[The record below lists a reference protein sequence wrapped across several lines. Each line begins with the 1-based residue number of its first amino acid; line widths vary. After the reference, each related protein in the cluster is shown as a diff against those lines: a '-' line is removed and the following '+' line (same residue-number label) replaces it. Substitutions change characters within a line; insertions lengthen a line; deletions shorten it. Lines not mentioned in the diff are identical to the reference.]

1 MGCNGYAPVI
11 MIFQLSLRGVIM
23 AIVEWKKEGTVAV
36 LTMNNGENRFNPA
49 FNEAMLSTF
58 DEIERDSGVHAV
70 IIHSSDAKNWSL
82 GIDLNWMMEHIQMG
96 DEDGIKAF
104 IYGANDVFKRI
115 LLFPTPVIAA
125 INGHAFGDGSILACA
140 CDFRFMKSDRGFFCF
155 PEVDIDIP
163 FLPSMLAQI
172 NKAFPTYKMEEA
184 IFTGKRMVAKELEES
199 KVIVKA
205 CRDDADLIA
214 EATSFAATFLKKRG
228 IFGELKKRMHNH
240 IVELMKTADP
250 PYIDNLKLTS

>member
-1 MGCNGYAPVI
+1 
-11 MIFQLSLRGVIM
+11 M
-23 AIVEWKKEGTVAV
+23 AIVEWKKEGSVAI

-49 FNEAMLSTF
+49 YNNAMLGAF
-58 DEIERDSGVHAV
+58 DEIEKNNDIHAV
-70 IIHSSDAKNWSL
+70 VINSSDAKNWSL
-82 GIDLNWMMEHIQMG
+82 GIDLVWMMEHIQMG
-96 DEDGIKAF
+96 DEEGIKAF
-104 IYGANDVFKRI
+104 IYGANDVFRRI

-172 NKAFPTYKMEEA
+172 RKAFPTYKMEEA

-199 KVIVKA
+199 KVIIKA
-205 CRDDADLIA
+205 CRDEADLMNESMA
-214 EATSFAATFLKKRG
+214 FAATFQKKRG
-228 IFGELKKRMHNH
+228 IFGELKKRMNRE
-240 IVELMKTADP
+240 IIELMETADP
-250 PYIDNLKLTS
+250 PYIDNLQLTP

>member
-1 MGCNGYAPVI
+1 
-11 MIFQLSLRGVIM
+11 M
-23 AIVEWKKEGTVAV
+23 AIVEWKKEGSVAI

-49 FNEAMLSTF
+49 YNNAMLGVF
-58 DEIERDSGVHAV
+58 DEIEKNNDIHAV
-70 IIHSSDAKNWSL
+70 VINSSDAKNWSL
-82 GIDLNWMMEHIQMG
+82 GIDLVWMMEHIQMG
-96 DEDGIKAF
+96 DEEGIKAF
-104 IYGANDVFKRI
+104 IYGANDVFRRI

-172 NKAFPTYKMEEA
+172 RKAFPTYKMEEA

-199 KVIVKA
+199 KVIIKA
-205 CRDDADLIA
+205 CRDEADLMNESMA
-214 EATSFAATFLKKRG
+214 FAATFQKKRG
-228 IFGELKKRMHNH
+228 IFGELKKRMNRE
-240 IVELMKTADP
+240 IIELMETADP
-250 PYIDNLKLTS
+250 PYIDNLQLTP

>member
-1 MGCNGYAPVI
+1 
-11 MIFQLSLRGVIM
+11 M
-23 AIVEWKKEGTVAV
+23 AIVEWKKEGSVAM
-36 LTMNNGENRFNPA
+36 LIMNNGENRFNPA
-49 FNEAMLSTF
+49 FNSAMLNTF
-58 DEIERDSGVHAV
+58 DEIEADHEVHSV
-70 IIHSSDAKNWSL
+70 IISSSDTKNWSL
-82 GIDLNWMMEHIQMG
+82 GIDLNWMMEHIQIR
-96 DEDGIKAF
+96 DEKGIKDF

-115 LLFPTPVIAA
+115 LLFPMPVIAA

-172 NKAFPTYKMEEA
+172 SKAFPTYKMEEA

-205 CRDDADLIA
+205 CQDASELMT
-214 EATSFAATFLKKRG
+214 EALAFAASFQKKRG
-228 IFGELKKRMHNH
+228 IFGELKKRMNHH
-240 IVELMKTADP
+240 IVELMKKADP
-250 PYIDNLKLTS
+250 PYIENLHFPT

>member
-1 MGCNGYAPVI
+1 
-11 MIFQLSLRGVIM
+11 M
-23 AIVEWKKEGTVAV
+23 AIVKWEREKSVAII
-36 LTMNNGENRFNPA
+36 TMNNGENRFNPA

-58 DEIERDSGVHAV
+58 DEIEKDPAVHSV
-70 IIHSSDAKNWSL
+70 LIRSSDAKNWSL
-82 GIDLNWMMEHIQMG
+82 GIDLNWMMEHIQMK
-96 DEDGIKAF
+96 DEAGIKAF
-104 IYGANDVFKRI
+104 IYGANEVFKRI

-199 KVIVKA
+199 KVIIKA
-205 CRDDADLIA
+205 CKDDEDLTA
-214 EATSFAATFLKKRG
+214 EAIAFAATFQKKRG
-228 IFGELKKRMHNH
+228 IFGELKKRMNHH
-240 IVELMKTADP
+240 IVELMRTADP
-250 PYIDNLKLTS
+250 PYIENLKLTI